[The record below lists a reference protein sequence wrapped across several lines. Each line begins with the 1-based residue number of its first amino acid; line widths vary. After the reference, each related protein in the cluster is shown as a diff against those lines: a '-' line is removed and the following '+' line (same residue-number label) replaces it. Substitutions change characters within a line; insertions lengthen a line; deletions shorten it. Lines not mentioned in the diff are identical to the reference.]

1 MAETDNV
8 ILAHLLHI
16 RAAIDDARNDTREM
30 MQPIGSLESRHA
42 NMSDRLDRMEAR
54 IERIEPRLDLRDE

>member
-16 RAAIDDARNDTREM
+16 RAAIDGMRNDIRE
-30 MQPIGSLESRHA
+30 
-42 NMSDRLDRMEAR
+42 SDRLDRMEAR
-54 IERIEPRLDLRDE
+54 IERIEHRLDLRGE